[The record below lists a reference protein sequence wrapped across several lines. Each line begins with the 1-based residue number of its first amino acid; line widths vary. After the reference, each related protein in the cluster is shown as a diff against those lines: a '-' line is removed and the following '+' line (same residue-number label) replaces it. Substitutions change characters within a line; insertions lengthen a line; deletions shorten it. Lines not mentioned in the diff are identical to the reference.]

1 MVAYLTRNSIG
12 GVLDRGGDELKIL
25 YFLEKLKREALR
37 HGGPI
42 LTMND
47 NHEVMNIDG
56 DFRYVTVSGFNEFKA
71 WADWYR
77 IGISMKSLFDDCFV
91 NKDIFQGVPETF
103 PRVKREF
110 HEEFRARVAA
120 LRPNGPFS
128 TRFFSQNSTV
138 LVIGDSVFVHG
149 GLLLN
154 HVSYGL
160 EWINEEVSD
169 WINGSERRV
178 APGFVKGGDSV
189 VWSRKFSDQVCDRSA
204 LQHVLETIRGAK
216 RMIMGRTIQETGI
229 NGVCDNKAIRIDV
242 GMSKGCGDGL
252 P

>member
-1 MVAYLTRNSIG
+1 MAATSLPLSFSQADNWIG
-12 GVLDRGGDELKIL
+12 LVVIL
-25 YFLEKLKREALR
+25 LLSRLV
-37 HGGPI
+37 
-42 LTMND
+42 T
-47 NHEVMNIDG
+47 
-56 DFRYVTVSGFNEFKA
+56 YVTVSGFNEFKA

-110 HEEFRARVAA
+110 HEGFRARVAA

-160 EWINEEVSD
+160 ERINEEVSD

-178 APGFVKGGDSV
+178 TPGFVKGVIRSFVEEILVQSV
-189 VWSRKFSDQVCDRSA
+189 IVRLYNMYWK
-204 LQHVLETIRGAK
+204 LYGVLEIDSNLELRVLSAK
-216 RMIMGRTIQETGI
+216 PLPQKRRTRYDEKEGIGFLKPEHGTQQIQVE
-229 NGVCDNKAIRIDV
+229 A
-242 GMSKGCGDGL
+242 
-252 P
+252 